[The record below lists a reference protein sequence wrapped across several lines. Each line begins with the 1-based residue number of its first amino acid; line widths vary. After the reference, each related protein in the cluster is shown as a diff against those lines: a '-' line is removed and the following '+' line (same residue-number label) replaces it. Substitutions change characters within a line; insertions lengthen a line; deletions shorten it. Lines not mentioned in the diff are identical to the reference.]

1 MAASSRQPL
10 KVLIVEDSHLD
21 ERLVLDQ
28 LEQDGFDVDWRRVQT
43 EDSFLAAL
51 DPALDVILCDFNMPA
66 FSATRALELLNRN
79 RVVTPLI
86 VVSGSIGEETAVQ
99 ALHSGA
105 ADYLLK
111 DRLTRLGQS
120 IRRAIAER
128 QLHIDKQR
136 VEVALVESE
145 ERTRFALQAARVG
158 VWEMDL
164 KTGAAR
170 WSQTHEALHG
180 LRPRT
185 FGGTFAAFLDLVHAD
200 DRHDVTTAI
209 EEATRHRTESN
220 VTYRTLWP
228 DDTLHWITAV
238 GKTFYDEQGSPV
250 RAAGIGLD
258 VTERHQLEEQYRQS
272 QKVEA
277 IGQLAGGIAHDFNN
291 LLTAIQGYC
300 DMLLLDLGPDSIHHQ
315 DLTEIRR
322 ASERASSLTR
332 QLLAFS
338 RRQILDLRILDL
350 RDTVRG
356 MESMLQRLIGEDISV
371 TLRITDEPARVKA
384 DSGQIEQVILNLA
397 LNARDAMPTGGS
409 LLIEVTTVVL
419 DEAYARR
426 HIAVKPGAYVML
438 SVSDTGTGMD
448 AETQVRIFEPFF
460 TTKPSGKG
468 TGLGL
473 STVYGIVKQS
483 KGNIWVYSEP
493 GQGTTFKTYLPR
505 VDEVEPEGAPV
516 SDASK
521 DGALTGSETVLVVED
536 EHGVR
541 ELVRK
546 VLERGGY
553 RVILAATP
561 TEALDIVNTNGGPID
576 LLMTDVVLPEMS
588 GRVLAGQIALSR
600 PTLRVLYMSG
610 YTDNAIV
617 HHGVLDPGTP
627 FLQKPFTPQV
637 LLRKVRSVLAA
648 A

>member
-1 MAASSRQPL
+1 MAATSRQPL

-28 LEQDGFDVDWRRVQT
+28 LEQDGFSVNWRRVQT
-43 EDSFLAAL
+43 EDAFLAAL
-51 DPALDVILCDFNMPA
+51 DPSLDVILCDFNMPT
-66 FSATRALELLNRN
+66 FSATRALELLDRD

-86 VVSGSIGEETAVQ
+86 VVSGSIGEDTAVQ

-111 DRLTRLGQS
+111 DRLSRLGQS

-128 QLHIDKQR
+128 QLQIDKLR
-136 VEVALVESE
+136 AEVALEEAE

-158 VWEMDL
+158 VWETDL
-164 KTGAAR
+164 RTGAAR

-180 LRPRT
+180 LPAGT
-185 FGGTFAAFLDLVHAD
+185 FGGTFNAFLDLVHAD
-200 DRHDVTTAI
+200 DRGDVVTAL
-209 EEATRHRTESN
+209 EEATRHRSESN

-228 DDTLHWITAV
+228 DRSLHWITAV
-238 GKTFYDEQGSPV
+238 GKTFYDEQGLPV

-300 DMLLLDLGPDSIHHQ
+300 DMLLHDVGPESSHHQ

-338 RRQILDLRILDL
+338 RRQILDLRVLDL
-350 RDTVRG
+350 RDTVHG
-356 MESMLQRLIGEDISV
+356 MESMLQRLIGEDVSV
-371 TLRITDEPARVKA
+371 ALSITNEPALVKA

-409 LLIEVTTVVL
+409 LLIEVTNVAL

-426 HIAVKPGAYVML
+426 HIAVKAGPYVML
-438 SVSDTGTGMD
+438 SVSDTGAGMD
-448 AETQVRIFEPFF
+448 AETQARIFEPFF

-493 GQGTTFKTYLPR
+493 NRGTTFKMYLPR
-505 VDEVEPEGAPV
+505 VDDVVPDTAPLADSSKEGT
-516 SDASK
+516 
-521 DGALTGSETVLVVED
+521 LTGSETVLVVED
-536 EHGVR
+536 EPGVR

-553 RVILAATP
+553 RVIMAATP
-561 TEALDIVNTNGGPID
+561 TEALEIVKTANDPID

-588 GRVLAGQIALSR
+588 GRVLAGQIALTR

-637 LLRKVRSVLAA
+637 LLRKVRSVLASL
-648 A
+648 